1 MRPHEQRSF
10 DGPGDINLED
20 PEEVRYWAERL
31 EATPEEL
38 AEAVQKVGTNR
49 TAVGLYLGEQPPG

>member
-1 MRPHEQRSF
+1 MRPQEHRSF

-20 PEEVRYWAERL
+20 PDEVSYWAERL

-38 AEAVQKVGTNR
+38 AEAVEKVGPNR
-49 TAVGLYLGEQPPG
+49 TAVGLYLGEQP